1 MAVASPRLERYA
13 VAALPVCALSS
24 AASADIIY
32 TQVNQTL
39 TSGQS
44 WSASVNGNNLNVRAD
59 GYSGTTFGYALA
71 FFSGFVTV
79 ENGGIAATGPSS
91 NFYANRFVGGQ
102 EIGAGA
108 NFDAANFGLLVSA
121 YASSKF
127 STSYSY
133 GDWAGEEVQGFVGF
147 RVENGDDFNYGW
159 LDITFKAGSTPTA
172 SELIVGGYAY
182 ETDVNTAI
190 VAGATES
197 SGPVVPGA
205 PTAVGLMGLAAG
217 AAGIRRKRSA

>member
-1 MAVASPRLERYA
+1 MAVAAPRLERYA
-13 VAALPVCALSS
+13 VAALPVCALGS

-39 TSGQS
+39 TFDQS
-44 WSASVNGNNLNVRAD
+44 WSASVNGNNLNVRVN
-59 GYSGTTFGYALA
+59 GSSGTTIGYDFR
-71 FFSGFVTV
+71 FFFGFVTV
-79 ENGGIAATGPSS
+79 ENGDFATTGSS
-91 NFYANRFVGGQ
+91 SLYANRFVGGQ

-108 NFDAANFGLLVSA
+108 GFDAYNYGILVSA
-121 YASSKF
+121 YSSSKF

-133 GDWAGEEVQGFVGF
+133 GAWAGVDVQGFVGF

-159 LDITFKAGSTPTA
+159 LDITFTG

-190 VAGATES
+190 IAGATEG

-217 AAGIRRKRSA
+217 ASGIRRKRSA